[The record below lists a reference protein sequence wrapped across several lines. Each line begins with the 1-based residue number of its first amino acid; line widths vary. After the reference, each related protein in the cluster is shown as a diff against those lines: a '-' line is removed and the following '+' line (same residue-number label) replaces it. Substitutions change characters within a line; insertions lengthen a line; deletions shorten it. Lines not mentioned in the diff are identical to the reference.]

1 MSIIKVKRGLAA
13 NLPTSG
19 MNAGEFLFATDT
31 GDLYICQ
38 SPTVKILLAK
48 GTDLGLYL
56 AKAQN
61 LADLPNKA
69 TARTNLGVYSTTEV
83 DQLLA
88 GLRWKNP
95 VKAATTANITLSG
108 AMTVDGVA
116 LVAGDRVLV
125 NAQTDQKTNGI
136 YIVATGAWNR
146 ATDADSSAE
155 LLNAAVFVGQGT
167 AHADTAWVCTTDN
180 ISIGTSN
187 ITFVQF
193 AGSATYIGGFGIDIV
208 GNNIDLN
215 LDELGTATTIAG
227 GDQIVFI
234 DISATGTARYK
245 KITHANFL
253 ASLGITSDTYMVKS
267 HSGGAA
273 GYLNDRTGGAE
284 GVKKTLVGDN
294 VIHSLDIPALTEQSS
309 VHPNDDMVAFWDDNG
324 PGHRRASVNNL
335 IANATVDG
343 GSF

>member
-38 SPTVKILLAK
+38 SATVKILLAR

-136 YIVATGAWNR
+136 YVVATGAWSR

-167 AHADTAWVCTTDN
+167 ANADTAWVCTTDN

-187 ITFVQF
+187 VSFVQF
-193 AGSATYIGGFGIDIV
+193 AGSATYIGGYGIDIA

-215 LDELGTATTIAG
+215 LDELGADTSIASA
-227 GDQIVFI
+227 DQIVFI
-234 DISATGTARYK
+234 DVSATGTARYK

-253 ASLGITSDTYMVKS
+253 TSLGITSDTYMVKA
-267 HSGGAA
+267 HAAGVA
-273 GYLNDRTGGAE
+273 GYLDDRTSGTE
-284 GVKKTLVGDN
+284 GIKKSLVVNDI
-294 VIHSLDIPALTEQSS
+294 VYSLYFSSLTDESNID
-309 VHPNDDMVAFWDDNG
+309 PNADMVAAYDASATT
-324 PGHRRASVNNL
+324 HRRASVNNL